1 MIVKNSNVKI
11 RESENIL
18 SLSLPSLSLNPLP
31 RDNHCFN
38 CKTGRGFSTLW
49 VIVPNFK
56 AMTTCTCAEEAIIII
71 NTLHVES
78 SLCAEHCRKH
88 FCMHSFFNMHSIP
101 IGWQRQDSNPGI
113 WLQGLGW
120 TWLIP
125 PPCVS
130 SPASCRPHLA
140 SHCLF
145 LALQS
150 NP

>member
-11 RESENIL
+11 REG
-18 SLSLPSLSLNPLP
+18 LPWWHSGLLPAPLNPLP
-31 RDNHCFN
+31 RDNHCLN
-38 CKTGRGFSTLW
+38 CKIGRGFSTLW
-49 VIVPNFK
+49 VIVPNVK

-71 NTLHVES
+71 NTLHIES

-88 FCMHSFFNMHSIP
+88 FCMLSFFNTHNIP
-101 IGWQRQDSNPGI
+101 IERQRQDSNPGI

-130 SPASCRPHLA
+130 SPPSCCPHLA